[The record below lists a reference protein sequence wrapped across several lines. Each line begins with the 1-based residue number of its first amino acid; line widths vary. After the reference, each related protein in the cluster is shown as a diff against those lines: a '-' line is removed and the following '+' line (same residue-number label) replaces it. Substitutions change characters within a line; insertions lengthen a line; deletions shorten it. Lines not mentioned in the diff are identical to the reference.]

1 MVGNRVD
8 VLEEFRKQLERAD
21 VVLLREMVKVFA
33 EQLGGRCR
41 RAARRGLWRALRSG
55 STGRNGYR
63 ERPLGNPRRHNRASG
78 AEASLG
84 HVLPRV
90 AAGATSASRASVRAG
105 RRGVLRAWG
114 VQTDASRDS
123 LLSSGSSGSPAHAS
137 RRWPRSS
144 TAPSRRSAPDRSTLA
159 PTHVLPDALTQKVR
173 EAGRIVSVA
182 ALMALPPLSSA
193 SQPACSRLAIKSW
206 P

>member
-1 MVGNRVD
+1 MPT
-8 VLEEFRKQLERAD
+8 
-21 VVLLREMVKVFA
+21 
-33 EQLGGRCR
+33 RC
-41 RAARRGLWRALRSG
+41 AARTVACAPERINRAQRLPG
-55 STGRNGYR
+55 T
-63 ERPLGNPRRHNRASG
+63 PLGNPRRHNRASG

-182 ALMALPPLSSA
+182 ALMALAAPFLCFPTSM
-193 SQPACSRLAIKSW
+193 LAAGHQELAVG
-206 P
+206 